1 MAPPGRHGRER
12 RDERRTVLLVTNGR
26 NTERSYLEGLIRRVD
41 RTRYSINKPKFIDGD
56 PLTVLKDL
64 RGPRWD
70 LSEFSEV
77 WVVVDHDG
85 QDRSDFLA
93 GCRRLSKRRTA
104 VHGVVSV
111 PCFEV
116 WLIAHYVPVRNY
128 LDQKEAQR
136 HYREVTG
143 LSRKEE
149 KSLPSDFPWDQVERA
164 AARCHLPHVDEPA
177 LDTQGPCPS
186 TTMPHLLRSIGLISS
201 S

>member
-1 MAPPGRHGRER
+1 M
-12 RDERRTVLLVTNGR
+12 TNGR
-26 NTERSYLEGLIRRVD
+26 NTERSYLDGLKRRAD
-41 RTRYSINKPKFIDGD
+41 RTRYSITVKFVDGD
-56 PLTVLKDL
+56 PLTVLKEL
-64 RGPRWD
+64 SGPRSD

-85 QDRSDFLA
+85 QDRSEFLA
-93 GCRRLSKRRTA
+93 GCRRLSTRRTA

-111 PCFEV
+111 PRFEV

-128 LDQKEAQR
+128 VNQKEAQR

-143 LSRKEE
+143 LSQKEE
-149 KSLPSDFPWDQVERA
+149 KSLPSDFPWDQAECA
-164 AARCHLPHVDEPA
+164 ATRCRLPNVDEPA
-177 LDTQGPCPS
+177 LDTQGPCTS